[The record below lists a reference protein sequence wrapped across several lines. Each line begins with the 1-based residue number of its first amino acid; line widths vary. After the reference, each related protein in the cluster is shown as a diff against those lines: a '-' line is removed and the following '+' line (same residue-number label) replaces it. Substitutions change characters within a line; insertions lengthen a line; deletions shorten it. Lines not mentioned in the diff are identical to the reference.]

1 MMDNVNEKKGKKNR
15 NYPNTKKPLPI
26 SIVTGRDT
34 IFIKTKPN
42 KVAYNYINNGNQIK
56 NNNIL
61 INSINRSSETNKS
74 LINTFSLHKSNFAKS
89 INGTTIETKNLN
101 NSKIKEIIKIKKL
114 SNNNV
119 RKNIRYRGTNSFIKM
134 NRRNNNSNIS
144 YNINNSSNHIFNF
157 YTFMN
162 KVNNNSSI
170 KDKNK
175 IKQKF
180 DNKGFNNRNCKN
192 NKFNFTYIN
201 DKKTSMIIDNRTN
214 SKEKG
219 VSKSINRTS
228 YPQRYN
234 YNNNNNLT
242 NIRNKNY
249 MPFRTIGYETEN
261 NYTIRGAK
269 IYGPSQKYKLEY
281 KKSKNNKYIYSIEKR
296 KEKSLAEKRH
306 DAKKPIS
313 YLSKNNIINKKDKD
327 RHVKSNNT
335 ININNINYNNNN
347 ANKKE
352 KEKNNRATSYNRI
365 KYDFSTTNYKNKN
378 GKNRNCEKENS
389 IRITISNNEIYNA
402 NNTDINIKTSLN
414 NNKKISLNNKNNL
427 ERSNT
432 IENNINSKNNI
443 VNNNNYYS
451 INNTFIFDTAEHKLI
466 QYDLSKLM
474 PNSKNNHSMNINIS
488 DISNYNSSISN
499 NLLKTNS
506 TDIESNNNKIINRI
520 NKAENKVITKENKIN
535 KTDNNNNDYIS
546 VVINNNINNCK
557 IQKYSSHKMS
567 NTIKDK
573 YNPNHLDIISHKNKF
588 IISNVIK
595 KESTKANNS
604 IIYKFQKLNNNNN
617 INNTIS
623 KDFIIKEYKYK
634 KKKKIDKNKI
644 FLNNKESSVNKK
656 NKFYE
661 QKSITNIYNNNA
673 SLYIKTLNRR
683 KSDNICNYEGK
694 SLLNKYNIN
703 NLINSKKE
711 TTNNSIQTNNNNK
724 VIKDNYNSKEK
735 DKPIEKIKGINK
747 DKKIKENKIISYKII
762 NFKKNKNKNIIIN
775 IDNNQKI
782 RESKLKKLK
791 KKEKDK
797 TKNFQENKKE
807 IKKGKKFIN
816 NYLDINNKC
825 FKVYKTCGNNNENG
839 NISIDSFG
847 VENIM
852 NKEQD
857 KNDKNYTS
865 FELISLSESRTNED
879 NNKFVDI
886 PDNNELFLE
895 DNFDDINSIIKKI
908 DFYSI
913 RNNPDDDIFSINNNK
928 YKEYSKNFDK
938 LFDVTTKINK
948 KKNAIKKIN

>member
-1 MMDNVNEKKGKKNR
+1 MMDDVNEKKGKKIR
-15 NYPNTKKPLPI
+15 NYQNTKKPLPI

-56 NNNIL
+56 NNKIL
-61 INSINRSSETNKS
+61 INSINRSSEINKS

-89 INGTTIETKNLN
+89 TNGTTIETKNLN

-119 RKNIRYRGTNSFIKM
+119 RKNIHYRGTNSFIKM
-134 NRRNNNSNIS
+134 NRRNINSNIS

-162 KVNNNSSI
+162 KGNNNSSVN
-170 KDKNK
+170 DKNK
-175 IKQKF
+175 ITQKF
-180 DNKGFNNRNCKN
+180 DRKGLNNRNSN
-192 NKFNFTYIN
+192 NKKNSFNFTYIN
-201 DKKTSMIIDNRTN
+201 DKKASMNIDNRTN
-214 SKEKG
+214 SKEKR
-219 VSKSINRTS
+219 VNTSINRTS

-234 YNNNNNLT
+234 YNSNLT
-242 NIRNKNY
+242 SLRGKNY
-249 MPFRTIGYETEN
+249 MPFKTIGYETEN
-261 NYTIRGAK
+261 NYTIRGVN
-269 IYGPSQKYKLEY
+269 IYGPSRKYKIEY
-281 KKSKNNKYIYSIEKR
+281 KKSKNNKYIYSIEKK

-313 YLSKNNIINKKDKD
+313 YLSKNNIINRKDKD
-327 RHVKSNNT
+327 RHMKSINT
-335 ININNINYNNNN
+335 ININNINYNYNNN
-347 ANKKE
+347 ANNKE
-352 KEKNNRATSYNRI
+352 KEKNNRSTSYNRI
-365 KYDFSTTNYKNKN
+365 KYNFSITNYKNKN
-378 GKNRNCEKENS
+378 GKNKNNEKENS
-389 IRITISNNEIYNA
+389 MKIKINNNEIYNA

-414 NNKKISLNNKNNL
+414 NNKKISLNNKNNI

-432 IENNINSKNNI
+432 IENNINSNNNI

-451 INNTFIFDTAEHKLI
+451 INNTFIFDTAGHKLI

-474 PNSKNNHSMNINIS
+474 PNSKNSNSMKINIS

-499 NLLKTNS
+499 NLFKTNS
-506 TDIESNNNKIINRI
+506 IDIGSNNNKIINKI
-520 NKAENKVITKENKIN
+520 NKAESKVITKENKIN
-535 KTDNNNNDYIS
+535 KTDNNNDYINI
-546 VVINNNINNCK
+546 VINNNINNCN
-557 IQKYSSHKMS
+557 IQKYSSHKMP
-567 NTIKDK
+567 NTIRDK
-573 YNPNHLDIISHKNKF
+573 FNHNHLDIISQKDNF
-588 IISNVIK
+588 IISNAVK
-595 KESTKANNS
+595 KEPTKTNNN
-604 IIYKFQKLNNNNN
+604 IKYKFQKFNNNNN

-623 KDFIIKEYKYK
+623 KDFIIKEYNYK
-634 KKKKIDKNKI
+634 KKKEIDKSKI
-644 FLNNKESSVNKK
+644 LLNNKESSVNKN
-656 NKFYE
+656 NKFNE

-703 NLINSKKE
+703 NLINSKKD
-711 TTNNSIQTNNNNK
+711 TTNNSIHVYNTK
-724 VIKDNYNSKEK
+724 ILKDNYNSKEK
-735 DKPIEKIKGINK
+735 DKPIEKIKDISK

-762 NFKKNKNKNIIIN
+762 NFKKNKNNNIIIN
-775 IDNNQKI
+775 INNNKKI
-782 RESKLKKLK
+782 RESKLKKEE
-791 KKEKDK
+791 KEKKDK

-807 IKKGKKFIN
+807 IKKGKKSIN
-816 NYLDINNKC
+816 NYLDINNNF
-825 FKVYKTCGNNNENG
+825 FKDYKTCGNNNENN
-839 NISIDSFG
+839 NISIDSFD

-852 NKEQD
+852 KKEQD

-865 FELISLSESRTNED
+865 FELISLSENRTNED

-913 RNNPDDDIFSINNNK
+913 RNNPDDIFSLNNTK
-928 YKEYSKNFDK
+928 YKEYSKKFDK
-938 LFDVTTKINK
+938 LFDGIPKINK
-948 KKNAIKKIN
+948 KKNFFKKIN